1 MYGDDWD
8 YANSRLA
15 GTVVRLDGE
24 PVFVHSINPGM
35 VGVLAKLNDLYNSF
49 EADAKA
55 LDLVPVPLGMCN
67 FREQAHYLSRVPL
80 RRDWKQGLRKENF
93 HSETVHVQLIPPE
106 ILRAVIVGEYPTLEE
121 CFAMMAKKKIKS
133 AAWHRH
139 WAITSENELLYKNE
153 GCVGIVEGKEL
164 ILDGAYR
171 YLQEALREVA

>member
-24 PVFVHSINPGM
+24 PVFVHSIERGM
-35 VGVLAKLNDLYNSF
+35 KGVLSKLSDLYTPF

-67 FREQAHYLSRVPL
+67 FREQAHYLSRIPM

-93 HSETVHVQLIPPE
+93 ACATLHVQLIPPE
-106 ILRAVIVGEYPTLEE
+106 ILRAVIVGEYPTLDE
-121 CFAMMAKKKIKS
+121 CLAMCAKKKAMS

-139 WAITSENELLYKNE
+139 WAVTADNKLRYKNE
-153 GCVGIVEGKEL
+153 GPVGIVEGKEL
-164 ILDGAYR
+164 ILDDKYR